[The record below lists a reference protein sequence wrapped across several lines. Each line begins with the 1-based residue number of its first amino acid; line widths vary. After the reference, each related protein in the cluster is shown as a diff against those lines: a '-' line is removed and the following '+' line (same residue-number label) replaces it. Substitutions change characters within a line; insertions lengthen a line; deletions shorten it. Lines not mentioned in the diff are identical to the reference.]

1 MSKDMLIVV
10 GAGAIS
16 GFASLAFLLGMPGA
30 LLVVY
35 LAPLPLLLVGL
46 DQGIKAVS
54 IAGVSGIVTSTIA
67 GTMISGGLFTI
78 IHAFPAWIIVRQ
90 ALLKYSAQGTKNEE
104 WYPAGSI
111 LCILSVF
118 VAGMLVVVMVS
129 SQGGVG
135 GLQGL
140 IQSYLDQ
147 VFTYMMPMDEAVRGD
162 LVQLMVPL
170 FPGYMGTSWILM
182 VVFNASIALAI
193 LTRLKRTVRPKS
205 KLANLMLPDWMSW
218 FIVISASV
226 TLLSQEELEFFSQNL
241 TLILAV
247 PFFFLGLAVFHKLA
261 CHAAFPRILLTA
273 IYVALILSGWIAL
286 VVIIT
291 GIVEQWFGLRRYFRN
306 PG

>member
-10 GAGAIS
+10 GGGAIS
-16 GFASLAFLLGMPGA
+16 GFASLAFLSGVPGA

-54 IAGVSGIVTSTIA
+54 IAGFSGIVTSTIA
-67 GTMISGGLFTI
+67 GTMLSGGLFTV
-78 IHAFPAWIIVRQ
+78 IHALPAWIIVRH
-90 ALLKYSAQGTKNEE
+90 ALLKYSEPGTKNEE

-118 VAGMLVVVMVS
+118 GAGMLIMAIVW
-129 SQGGVG
+129 SQGEVG
-135 GLQGL
+135 GLQGF
-140 IQSYLDQ
+140 IRSYLDQ
-147 VFTYMMPMDEAVRGD
+147 VFTYVMPVDDILRGD
-162 LVQLMVPL
+162 LVQLIVPL
-170 FPGYMGTSWILM
+170 FPGYMGTSWVLM

-193 LTRLKRTVRPKS
+193 LTRFDRTERPKS
-205 KLANLMLPDWMSW
+205 KLANLILPDWMSW

-226 TLLSQEELEFFSQNL
+226 ALLGQEELEFFSRNL

-261 CHAAFPRILLTA
+261 FHAAFPRMLLTT
-273 IYVALILSGWIAL
+273 IYAALILSGWIAL

-291 GIVEQWFGLRRYFRN
+291 GIIEQWFGLRRYFRN

>member
-1 MSKDMLIVV
+1 MSKDMLMVV

-16 GFASLAFLLGMPGA
+16 GFASLAFLSGMPGA

-46 DQGIKAVS
+46 DQGVKAVS
-54 IAGVSGIVTSTIA
+54 VAGVSGIVTSTIA
-67 GTMISGGLFTI
+67 GTMLSGGLFTI

-90 ALLKYSAQGTKNEE
+90 ALLKYSVPGTKNEE

-111 LCILSVF
+111 LCILSSF
-118 VAGMLVVVMVS
+118 GAGILMVAIVW
-129 SQGGVG
+129 SQGEVG
-135 GLQGL
+135 GLQG
-140 IQSYLDQ
+140 IIRSYLDQ
-147 VFTYMMPMDEAVRGD
+147 VFTNMMPVDEVVRGN

-170 FPGYMGTSWILM
+170 FPGYMGTSWVLM
-182 VVFNASIALAI
+182 VVFNATIALAI
-193 LTRLKRTVRPKS
+193 LTRFDRTKRPKS

-218 FIVISASV
+218 FIVIPASV
-226 TLLSQEELEFFSQNL
+226 ALLSQEELEFFSRNL

-261 CHAAFPRILLTA
+261 FHAAFPRMLITA
-273 IYVALILSGWIAL
+273 IYVALIFSSWIAL

-291 GIVEQWFGLRRYFRN
+291 GIIEQWFGLRRYFRN

>member
-16 GFASLAFLLGMPGA
+16 GFASLAFLSGVPGA

-54 IAGVSGIVTSTIA
+54 IAGVSGIVTSTVA
-67 GTMISGGLFTI
+67 GTMLSGGLFTV

-90 ALLKYSAQGTKNEE
+90 ALLKYSAPDTKNKE

-118 VAGMLVVVMVS
+118 SSGILMMIIVW
-129 SQGGVG
+129 SQGEVG
-135 GLQGL
+135 GLRGL
-140 IQSYLDQ
+140 IKSYLDQ
-147 VFTYMMPMDEAVRGD
+147 VFTYVMPVDDVLRGD

-170 FPGYMGTSWILM
+170 FPGYMGTSWVLM

-193 LTRLKRTVRPKS
+193 LTRFDRTERPKS

-218 FIVISASV
+218 FIVVSASIA
-226 TLLSQEELEFFSQNL
+226 LLSQEELEFFSRNL

-247 PFFFLGLAVFHKLA
+247 PFFFLGLAIFHKLA
-261 CHAAFPRILLTA
+261 SHAAFPRMLLTA
-273 IYVALILSGWIAL
+273 IYVALFLSGWIAL

-291 GIVEQWFGLRRYFRN
+291 GIIEQWFGLRRYFEN

>member
-1 MSKDMLIVV
+1 MSKDMLMVV

-16 GFASLAFLLGMPGA
+16 GFASLAFLSGMPGA

-46 DQGIKAVS
+46 DQGVKAVS
-54 IAGVSGIVTSTIA
+54 VAGVSGIVTSTIA
-67 GTMISGGLFTI
+67 GTMLSGGLFTI

-90 ALLKYSAQGTKNEE
+90 ALLKYSVPGTKNEE

-111 LCILSVF
+111 LCILSSF
-118 VAGMLVVVMVS
+118 GAGILMVAIVW
-129 SQGGVG
+129 SQGEVG
-135 GLQGL
+135 GLQG
-140 IQSYLDQ
+140 IIRSYLDQ
-147 VFTYMMPMDEAVRGD
+147 VFTNMMPVDEVVRGN

-170 FPGYMGTSWILM
+170 FPGYMGTSWVLM
-182 VVFNASIALAI
+182 VVFNATIALAI
-193 LTRLKRTVRPKS
+193 LTRFDRTKRPKS

-218 FIVISASV
+218 FIVIPASV
-226 TLLSQEELEFFSQNL
+226 ALLSQEELEFFSRNF

-261 CHAAFPRILLTA
+261 FHAAFPRMLITA
-273 IYVALILSGWIAL
+273 IYVALIFSSWIAL

-291 GIVEQWFGLRRYFRN
+291 GIIEQWFGLRRYFRN